1 MAKLTR
7 IFVFL
12 SLLVALCACDM
23 SARQIQAHTA
33 DAIGNAANS
42 ALPILLSH
50 YRQEGLDAIQA
61 ASTKAEAETELAA
74 IKLRWEPVWKAW
86 ESVRIAQNAW
96 ATSLEAGADTAAALS
111 AVRTAYCELQGV
123 WPIQLAAMPI
133 APVACGASQ

>member
-1 MAKLTR
+1 MRVSPL
-7 IFVFL
+7 FVFL
-12 SLLVALCACDM
+12 AAFALASLGCDM

-33 DAIGNAANS
+33 DAIGHAANS

-74 IKLRWEPVWKAW
+74 IKSRWEPVWKAW

-96 ATSLEAGADTAAALS
+96 ATALESGADTAASLS
-111 AVRTAYCELQGV
+111 AVRAAYCELQGV
-123 WPIQLAAMPI
+123 WPSQLAAMPI
-133 APVACGASQ
+133 APVVCGAAQ